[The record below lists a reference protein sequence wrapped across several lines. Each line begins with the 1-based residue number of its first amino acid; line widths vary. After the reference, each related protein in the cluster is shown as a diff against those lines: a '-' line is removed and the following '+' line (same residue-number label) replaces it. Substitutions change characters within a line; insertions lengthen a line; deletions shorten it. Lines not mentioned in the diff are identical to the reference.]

1 MLLVLNVIV
10 NNINVIS
17 CKELQRKYIYIN
29 IYIQKKVNKKV
40 SALLYIA

>member
-17 CKELQRKYIYIN
+17 IKNYKENIYIN
-29 IYIQKKVNKKV
+29 IYTKESK
-40 SALLYIA
+40 

>member
-10 NNINVIS
+10 NNINVINVKNY
-17 CKELQRKYIYIN
+17 KENICIKYI
-29 IYIQKKVNKKV
+29 QKVNKKV

>member
-17 CKELQRKYIYIN
+17 IKNYKENIYIN

-40 SALLYIA
+40 SALIYIA